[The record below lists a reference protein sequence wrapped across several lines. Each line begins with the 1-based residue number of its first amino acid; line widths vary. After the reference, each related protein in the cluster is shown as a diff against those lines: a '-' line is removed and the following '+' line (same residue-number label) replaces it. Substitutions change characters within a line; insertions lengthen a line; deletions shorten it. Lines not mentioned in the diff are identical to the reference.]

1 MPPTQSNPESQTDP
15 NTNDDEV
22 QIPQSCDVKEA
33 LILKLEEFD
42 NQLHHLIESNKYFE
56 KELEEAKVN
65 GVDEEEYANFD
76 EMQKEYGEYI
86 SENADI
92 ILNKKNQVIKILNAF
107 IKAGSNLDRDVFP
120 KLKYKHEYI
129 PGFCSEMDMKKK
141 EDHYVL
147 TTDEAMLQPQQASAQ
162 QMENLHQ
169 ATTFDDVI
177 RVEAGGQ
184 GAQAVDDDDDQID
197 SSAVNKKYKE
207 EEDPNF
213 NGGDPEE
220 DDDEQMPASISDMIK
235 KTE

>member
-1 MPPTQSNPESQTDP
+1 
-15 NTNDDEV
+15 
-22 QIPQSCDVKEA
+22 
-33 LILKLEEFD
+33 
-42 NQLHHLIESNKYFE
+42 
-56 KELEEAKVN
+56 
-65 GVDEEEYANFD
+65 
-76 EMQKEYGEYI
+76 MQKEYGEYI

-147 TTDEAMLQPQQASAQ
+147 TTDEAMLQPQQQASAQ

-177 RVEAGGQ
+177 RVEAGG
-184 GAQAVDDDDDQID
+184 
-197 SSAVNKKYKE
+197 
-207 EEDPNF
+207 
-213 NGGDPEE
+213 
-220 DDDEQMPASISDMIK
+220 
-235 KTE
+235 